1 MSKIK
6 QDVILSV
13 GDRVKLQKIER
24 GSPGTL
30 VYKLHESLGPCVGQI
45 VEEREGGSA
54 GAAQSGARIKVE
66 IVASGVEIS
75 KINV

>member
-54 GAAQSGARIKVE
+54 GALSGARIKVE